1 MKLTSHAYFQPSPR
15 KKPRKQQLAR
25 VREHQWSES
34 EDSFTAAINEE
45 LRRKV
50 PLPQN
55 HQHIQQ
61 QQQLQQQQ
69 QQQQQ
74 QQLLQ
79 IKEEQEAN
87 YIRDKPR
94 ASLMSD
100 YR

>member
-1 MKLTSHAYFQPSPR
+1 M
-15 KKPRKQQLAR
+15 
-25 VREHQWSES
+25 REHPWSES

-45 LRRKV
+45 LRRKI
-50 PLPQN
+50 PLPQ
-55 HQHIQQ
+55 QQIQ

-74 QQLLQ
+74 QAQQ
-79 IKEEQEAN
+79 IKEENEAN

-100 YR
+100 FRFENIYFT